1 MKVHYDNGDIQE
13 VFIRMLIPMNGES
26 RVINLEGGLRHL
38 QRLNSG
44 MKRSA
49 STLGNPGLPFG
60 EDVDY
65 ITFGEAACRMQSGFF
80 MVPSCPLF
88 QGLKCPDYLIK

>member
-38 QRLNSG
+38 Q
-44 MKRSA
+44 KIEFWYE
-49 STLGNPGLPFG
+49 T
-60 EDVDY
+60 V
-65 ITFGEAACRMQSGFF
+65 GFNAGKPR
-80 MVPSCPLF
+80 VAVW
-88 QGLKCPDYLIK
+88 GRR